1 MNIGANDVNTNNK
14 DEIITIT
21 FQILVFLIFFPKIF
35 IVKIVTNCYNKCMY
49 QSRRLRFRSQY
60 DREKLIAKFLFF
72 LTGAIIISFIF
83 LFVLFAWYA
92 KDLPSPSKLSQ
103 QTGYSTVF
111 YDRDGKVLYDM
122 YKDKNRVPVAFEEIP
137 KTLKEATIAIE
148 DKNFY
153 KHGGFSQTGMIRA
166 VFNMFL
172 GRGLQS
178 GSTITQQLIKN
189 VLLTNRQTIT
199 RKVQEIILSFEVE
212 RRYKKDE
219 ILLMYLNEAP
229 YGGSYWG
236 VGTAAKAYFG
246 KSVKD
251 LSLTESAILA
261 GLPQSPSLYSP
272 FIGKNEAWKARTK
285 SVLRRMREDGY
296 ITKDLENSALKKVE
310 VTKFNAPK
318 ILIEA
323 PHFVFYVKD
332 QIEQEYGSKII
343 DQGVKIKTTLS
354 LDVQQTVEKIVSE
367 EIAKLKDFNATN
379 GAVVVLDSKT
389 GEILAMVGSYDFND
403 EKFGKFNVA
412 ELGLRQPGSA
422 LKPFTYGLA
431 FEKGYTPASI
441 FMDVKTTFPDQGG
454 EEYNPVNYDGKFRGP
469 VQLRFA
475 LGNSINIPA
484 VKILAV
490 LGVRDFLTKLNNLG
504 MTTFAPTSENLK
516 RFGLSL
522 TLGGGETTLLNLTSA
537 YSSLASGGLK
547 RDLSSIT
554 DISDFK
560 NKNIFKKVRIQ
571 EKRVFSPEVSFLLS
585 HILSDNN
592 ARLDEFGPNSYLN
605 VPGKTAAVKTGTTDD
620 KRDNWAVGYT
630 KAITVGVWVGNN
642 DNSPMNP
649 KIASGATGA
658 SPIWYGIMR
667 ELLKKYDDGIM
678 DKPDKVKALTIDAF
692 LGGLPKDGSPTRSEY
707 FIEGNEPKDISP
719 WYKKLKISKS
729 NGKLAN
735 EVEIKSGNYEE
746 KDFIVITESDPVSTD
761 GKNRWQE
768 AINFWAGQQ
777 GDNKYKPPTET
788 SDASSDSVIVSIKSP
803 SNESTV
809 PSGNLNIKAKI
820 ISLEKL
826 KNVKVKLNG
835 SIIGDWNE
843 DKKEIDE
850 NVTVSEG
857 VYELQ
862 IIAINEKD
870 KQGDSTIKFGVD
882 KPWNYTTPTLA
893 PSIIPSIT
901 PTP

>member
-1 MNIGANDVNTNNK
+1 
-14 DEIITIT
+14 
-21 FQILVFLIFFPKIF
+21 
-35 IVKIVTNCYNKCMY
+35 MY
-49 QSRRLRFRSQY
+49 LSRRLRFHSQY
-60 DREKLIAKFLFF
+60 DKEKLIAKLLFF
-72 LTGAIIISFIF
+72 LTGAVILGFIF
-83 LFVLFAWYA
+83 IFILFAWYA

-122 YKDKNRVPVAFEEIP
+122 YKDKNRVPVVFEEIP

-153 KHGGFSQTGMIRA
+153 KHNGFSQMGMVRA

-172 GRGLQS
+172 GKGLQS

-189 VLLTNRQTIT
+189 VLLTNRQTVT
-199 RKVQEIILSFEVE
+199 RKVQEIILAFEVE
-212 RRYKKDE
+212 RRYEKDE

-251 LSLTESAILA
+251 LSLTESAIIA

-296 ITKDLENSALKKVE
+296 ITRDQESTSIKKVE
-310 VTKFNAPK
+310 ATKFVAPK

-332 QIEQEYGSKII
+332 QIEEEYGSKII

-354 LDVQQTVEKIVSE
+354 LEVQQTAEKIVKE

-379 GAVVVLDSKT
+379 AAVVVLDSKT
-389 GEILAMVGSYDFND
+389 GEVLAMVGSYDFND

-412 ELGLRQPGSA
+412 ELGLRQPGST

-431 FEKGYTPASI
+431 FEKGYTPSSI
-441 FMDVKTTFPDQGG
+441 FMDVKTTFPDQGTAD
-454 EEYNPVNYDGKFRGP
+454 YVPVNYDGKFRGP

-475 LGNSINIPA
+475 LGNSINVPA

-490 LGVRDFLTKLNNLG
+490 LGVRDFLTKLNDLG

-537 YSSLASGGLK
+537 YATLATGGVKHEISSFN
-547 RDLSSIT
+547 

-560 NKNIFKKVRIQ
+560 GKNIFKKVRTQ
-571 EKRVFSPEVSFLLS
+571 EKKVFTPEISFLLS

-592 ARLDEFGPNSYLN
+592 ARIEEFGPNSYLN
-605 VPGKTAAVKTGTTDD
+605 IPGKTVAVKTGTTDD

-630 KAITVGVWVGNN
+630 KSITVGVWVGNN

-649 KIASGATGA
+649 KISSGATGA
-658 SPIWYGIMR
+658 SPIWYRIMR

-678 DKPDKVKALTIDAF
+678 DKPAKVKALNIDSF
-692 LGGLPKDGSPTRSEY
+692 LGGLPKDGNSTRSEY
-707 FIEGNEPKDISP
+707 FVEGTEPKDISP

-735 EVEIKSGNYEE
+735 EVEVKSGNYEE

-768 AINFWAGQQ
+768 AINAWAGQQ
-777 GDNKYKPPTET
+777 ADSKFKPPTEI
-788 SDASSDSVIVSIKSP
+788 SNESSDSVIVSIKSP
-803 SNESTV
+803 SNQTTIS
-809 PSGNLNIKAKI
+809 SGNVNIKTKI
-820 ISLEKL
+820 TSVEKL
-826 KNVKVKLNG
+826 KSVKIKLNG
-835 SIIGDWNE
+835 EEIRSWNE

-850 NVTVSEG
+850 TISITEDG

-862 IIAINEKD
+862 VTAVNEKD
-870 KQGDSTIKFGVD
+870 KSGESTIKFGVN
-882 KPWNYTTPTLA
+882 KPWDSPTLTPTTTP
-893 PSIIPSIT
+893 P
-901 PTP
+901 

>member
-1 MNIGANDVNTNNK
+1 
-14 DEIITIT
+14 
-21 FQILVFLIFFPKIF
+21 
-35 IVKIVTNCYNKCMY
+35 MY
-49 QSRRLRFRSQY
+49 LSRRLRFRSQY
-60 DREKLIAKFLFF
+60 DKEKLIAKLLFF
-72 LTGAIIISFIF
+72 LTGAVILGFIF
-83 LFVLFAWYA
+83 IFILFAWYA

-122 YKDKNRVPVAFEEIP
+122 YKDKNRVPVVFEEIP

-189 VLLTNRQTIT
+189 VLLTNRQTVT
-199 RKVQEIILSFEVE
+199 RKVQEIILAFEVE

-296 ITKDLENSALKKVE
+296 ITRDQENSSIKKVE
-310 VTKFNAPK
+310 STRFVAPK

-343 DQGVKIKTTLS
+343 DQGVKIKTTLA
-354 LDVQQTVEKIVSE
+354 LDVQQTAEKIVKE

-379 GAVVVLDSKT
+379 AAVVVLDSKT
-389 GEILAMVGSYDFND
+389 GEVLAMVGSYDYND

-412 ELGLRQPGSA
+412 ELGLRQPGST

-431 FEKGYTPASI
+431 FEKGYTPSSI
-441 FMDVKTTFPDQGG
+441 FMDVKTTFPDQGNAD
-454 EEYNPVNYDGKFRGP
+454 YIPVNYDGKFRGP

-475 LGNSINIPA
+475 LGNSINVPA

-490 LGVRDFLTKLNNLG
+490 LGVRDFLTKLNDLG

-537 YSSLASGGLK
+537 YSTLATGGIK
-547 RDLSSIT
+547 HDVSSFYDIT
-554 DISDFK
+554 DFK
-560 NKNIFKKVRIQ
+560 GKNIYKKVRTL
-571 EKRVFSPEVSFLLS
+571 EKKVFSTEVSFLLS

-605 VPGKTAAVKTGTTDD
+605 IPGKTVAVKTGTTDD

-630 KAITVGVWVGNN
+630 KSITVGVWVGNN

-658 SPIWYGIMR
+658 SPIWYRIMR
-667 ELLKKYDDGIM
+667 ELLKKYEDGIS
-678 DKPDKVKALTIDAF
+678 DKPAKVKAINIDSF
-692 LGGLPKDGSPTRSEY
+692 LGGLPKDGYSTRSEY
-707 FIEGNEPKDISP
+707 FVEGTEPKDVSS

-735 EVEIKSGNYEE
+735 DVEVKSGNYEE

-768 AINFWAGQQ
+768 AINAWAGQQ
-777 GDNKYKPPTET
+777 TDSKFKPPTEI

-803 SNESTV
+803 SNQATIS
-809 PSGNLNIKAKI
+809 SGNVNIKAKI
-820 ISLEKL
+820 ISIDKL
-826 KNVKVKLNG
+826 KNVKIKLNG
-835 SIIGDWNE
+835 AEIRSWNE

-850 NVTVSEG
+850 AISITEDG

-862 IIAINEKD
+862 VIAVNEKD
-870 KQGDSTIKFGVD
+870 KSGESTIKFGIN
-882 KPWNYTTPTLA
+882 KPWDSPTST
-893 PSIIPSIT
+893 SI

>member
-1 MNIGANDVNTNNK
+1 
-14 DEIITIT
+14 
-21 FQILVFLIFFPKIF
+21 
-35 IVKIVTNCYNKCMY
+35 MY
-49 QSRRLRFRSQY
+49 ISHRQRYRSKY
-60 DREKLIAKFLFF
+60 DKEKLIAKLLFF
-72 LTGAIIISFIF
+72 LTGAVILGFIF
-83 LFVLFAWYA
+83 IFILFAWYA

-122 YKDKNRVPVAFEEIP
+122 YKDKNRVPVTLEEIP

-153 KHGGFSQTGMIRA
+153 KHGGFSQVGMIRA

-172 GRGLQS
+172 GQGLQS

-261 GLPQSPSLYSP
+261 GLPQSPSTYSP
-272 FIGKNEAWKARTK
+272 FIGKNDAWKNRTK

-296 ITKDLENSALKKVE
+296 ITRDQETSSLKRVE
-310 VTKFNAPK
+310 QTKFNAPK

-332 QIEQEYGSKII
+332 QIENEYGSKII
-343 DQGVKIKTTLS
+343 DQGVKIKTTLA
-354 LDVQQTVEKIVSE
+354 LEVQQAVEKIVKE

-379 GAVVVLDSKT
+379 AAVVVLDSKT
-389 GEILAMVGSYDFND
+389 GEVLAMVGSYNYND

-412 ELGLRQPGSA
+412 ELGMRQPGST
-422 LKPFTYGLA
+422 LKPFNYGLA
-431 FEKGYTPASI
+431 FEKGYTPSTI
-441 FMDVKTTFPDQGG
+441 FMDVKTTFPDQGT
-454 EEYNPVNYDGKFRGP
+454 EDYSPVNYDGKFRGP

-484 VKILAV
+484 VKSLAV
-490 LGVRDFLTKLNNLG
+490 LGVRDFLTKLNDLG
-504 MTTFAPTSENLK
+504 MPTFAPNSENLK

-537 YSSLASGGLK
+537 YSVLASGGLR
-547 RDLSSIT
+547 RDVSSIA

-560 NKNIFKKVRIQ
+560 GKNIFKKVRTQ
-571 EKRVFSPEVSFLLS
+571 EKRVFSSEVSFILS

-592 ARLDEFGPNSYLN
+592 ARIDEFGPNSYLN
-605 VPGKTAAVKTGTTDD
+605 VPGKTVSVKTGTTDD
-620 KRDNWAVGYT
+620 KRDNWTVGYT
-630 KAITVGVWVGNN
+630 KSITVGVWVGNN

-649 KIASGATGA
+649 KISSGATGA
-658 SPIWYGIMR
+658 SPIWYRIMR
-667 ELLKKYDDGIM
+667 ELLSKKYEDGIM
-678 DKPDKVKALTIDAF
+678 DKPDKVKAITIDAF
-692 LGGLPKDGSPTRSEY
+692 LGGLPKDGYPTRSEY
-707 FIEGNEPKDISP
+707 FIEGTEPKDISP

-735 EVEIKSGNYEE
+735 EIEVKSGNYEE
-746 KDFIVITESDPVSTD
+746 KDFIVISESDPISTD

-768 AINFWAGQQ
+768 AINAWAGQQ

-788 SDASSDSVIVSIKSP
+788 SDASSDSVIVSVKNP
-803 SNESTV
+803 GDHSTV
-809 PSGNLNIKAKI
+809 SSGNLNIKAKI
-820 ISLEKL
+820 ASLDKI
-826 KNVKVKLNG
+826 KNVKIKLNG
-835 SIIGDWNE
+835 ETRFEWNE
-843 DKKEIDE
+843 DKREIDE
-850 NVTVSEG
+850 TISIEKDG

-862 IIAINEKD
+862 VIATNEKD
-870 KQGDSTIKFGVD
+870 KTGAATLKFGVN
-882 KPWNYTTPTLA
+882 KPWDYVEPTE
-893 PSIIPSIT
+893 T
-901 PTP
+901 PTPTPTEL

>member
-1 MNIGANDVNTNNK
+1 
-14 DEIITIT
+14 
-21 FQILVFLIFFPKIF
+21 
-35 IVKIVTNCYNKCMY
+35 MY
-49 QSRRLRFRSQY
+49 LSRRPHFRTQY
-60 DREKLIAKFLFF
+60 EKQKLVAKLLLI
-72 LTGAIIISFIF
+72 LTGLVIFGFIF
-83 LFVLFAWYA
+83 SFAVFAWYA

-111 YDRDGKVLYDM
+111 LDREGKVLYDM
-122 YKDKNRVPVAFEEIP
+122 YKDKNRVPVTFEEIP
-137 KTLKEATIAIE
+137 NTLKQASIAIE

-172 GRGLQS
+172 GKGLQS

-199 RKVQEIILSFEVE
+199 RKVQEIILAFEVE

-229 YGGSYWG
+229 YGGTYWG
-236 VGTAAKAYFG
+236 VGTAAKAYFD
-246 KSVKD
+246 KPVKN
-251 LSLTESAILA
+251 LNLVESAILA

-272 FIGKNEAWKARTK
+272 FIGQKDAWKSRTK
-285 SVLRRMREDGY
+285 SVLRRMREDDY
-296 ITKDLENSALKKVE
+296 ITRDEENAGLKKIE
-310 VTKFNAPK
+310 KIKFTSPK

-332 QIEQEYGSKII
+332 QIEEGYGSKII
-343 DQGVKIKTTLS
+343 DQGVKIKTSLS
-354 LDVQQTVEKIVSE
+354 LEVQKTVEKIVKE

-379 GAVVVLDSKT
+379 AAVVVLDSKT

-412 ELGLRQPGSA
+412 EQGQRQPGST

-431 FEKGYTPASI
+431 FEKGYTPSSI
-441 FMDVKTTFPDQGG
+441 FMDVKTTFPDQG
-454 EEYNPVNYDGKFRGP
+454 EKEYIPENYDGKFRGP

-475 LGNSINIPA
+475 LGNSINLPA
-484 VKILAV
+484 VKSLAV
-490 LGVRDFLTKLNNLG
+490 LGLHDFLTKLNDLG
-504 MTTFAPTSENLK
+504 MESFAPNDENLK

-537 YSSLASGGLK
+537 YSVLATGGLK
-547 RDLSSIT
+547 REVNSINDIT
-554 DISDFK
+554 DFR

-571 EKRVFSPEVSFLLS
+571 EKKVFSPEVSFLLS

-592 ARLDEFGPNSYLN
+592 ARIDEFGPNSYLN
-605 VPGKTAAVKTGTTDD
+605 VPGKTVAVKTGTTDD

-630 KAITVGVWVGNN
+630 KSITVGVWVGNN
-642 DNSPMNP
+642 DNSKMNP

-658 SPIWYGIMR
+658 SPIWYRIMR
-667 ELLKKYDDGIM
+667 ELLKKYDDGII
-678 DKPDKVKALTIDAF
+678 DKPDKVKAITVDAF
-692 LGGLPKDGSPTRSEY
+692 LGGLPKDGYPTRSEY
-707 FIEGNEPKDISP
+707 YIDGTEPKDISP

-735 EVEIKSGNYEE
+735 EVEAKSGNYDE

-768 AINFWAGQQ
+768 AINAWAAGQ
-777 GDNKYKPPTET
+777 GDSKFKPPTET
-788 SDASSDSVIVSIKSP
+788 SDASSDSVIVSIKNP
-803 SNESTV
+803 MGQTTIA
-809 PSGNLNIKAKI
+809 SGNVNIKAKI

-826 KNVKVKLNG
+826 KNVKIKLNG
-835 SIIGDWNE
+835 SEIKNWNE

-850 NVTVSEG
+850 TISITEDG

-862 IIAINEKD
+862 VIGTSEKD
-870 KQGDSTIKFGVD
+870 KQGESTIKFGVN
-882 KPWNYTTPTLA
+882 KPWDYVTPTL
-893 PSIIPSIT
+893 T
-901 PTP
+901 PTPTP

>member
-1 MNIGANDVNTNNK
+1 
-14 DEIITIT
+14 
-21 FQILVFLIFFPKIF
+21 
-35 IVKIVTNCYNKCMY
+35 MY
-49 QSRRLRFRSQY
+49 LSRRLKFRSQY
-60 DREKLIAKFLFF
+60 DKEKLIAKFLFF
-72 LTGAIIISFIF
+72 LTGAVILGFIF
-83 LFVLFAWYA
+83 LFILFAWYA

-111 YDRDGKVLYDM
+111 LDREGKVLYDM
-122 YKDKNRVPVAFEEIP
+122 YKDKNRVPVTFEEIP

-212 RRYKKDE
+212 RRYEKDE

-251 LSLTESAILA
+251 LNLVESAILA

-272 FIGKNEAWKARTK
+272 FIGKNEAWKSRTK
-285 SVLRRMREDGY
+285 SVLRRMREDRY
-296 ITKDLENSALKKVE
+296 ITKEQEKTALKKVE
-310 VTKFNAPK
+310 TTKFNAPK

-332 QIEQEYGSKII
+332 RIENEYGSKII

-354 LDVQQTVEKIVSE
+354 LEVQQITEKIVKE

-379 GAVVVLDSKT
+379 AAVVVLDSKT
-389 GEILAMVGSYDFND
+389 GEILAMIGSYDFND

-412 ELGLRQPGSA
+412 ELGQRQPGSA

-431 FEKGYTPASI
+431 FEKGYTPSSI
-441 FMDVKTTFPDQGG
+441 FMDVKTTFPDQGN
-454 EEYNPVNYDGKFRGP
+454 EDYIPVNYDGKFRGP

-475 LGNSINIPA
+475 LGNSINVPA

-490 LGVRDFLTKLNNLG
+490 LGLRDFLTKLNDLG
-504 MTTFAPTSENLK
+504 MPTFAPSSENLK

-537 YSSLASGGLK
+537 YSTLATGGI
-547 RDLSSIT
+547 RHEVSSIV
-554 DISDFK
+554 DVSDFK
-560 NKNIFKKVRIQ
+560 GKNIFKKVRTQ
-571 EKRVFSPEVSFLLS
+571 EKKVFSPEVSFLLS

-592 ARLDEFGPNSYLN
+592 ARIEEFGPNSYLN
-605 VPGKTAAVKTGTTDD
+605 IPGKTVAVKTGTTDD
-620 KRDNWAVGYT
+620 KRDNWAVGFT
-630 KAITVGVWVGNN
+630 KSITVGVWVGNN

-667 ELLKKYDDGIM
+667 ELLKKYDDGII
-678 DKPDKVKALTIDAF
+678 DKPDRVKALTIDSF
-692 LGGLPKDGSPTRSEY
+692 LGGLPRDGYPTRSEY
-707 FIEGNEPKDISP
+707 FIEGTEPKDISP
-719 WYKKLKISKS
+719 WYKKVKISKS

-746 KDFIVITESDPVSTD
+746 KDFIIISENDPVSTD

-768 AINFWAGQQ
+768 AINAWAGQQ
-777 GDNKYKPPTET
+777 GDNKFKPPTET
-788 SDASSDSVIVSIKSP
+788 SDASNDSVIVSIKSP
-803 SNESTV
+803 SNQSTV
-809 PSGNLNIKAKI
+809 SSGNLNIKAKI
-820 ISLEKL
+820 VSLDKL
-826 KNVKVKLNG
+826 KSVKIKLNG
-835 SIIGDWNE
+835 EEIRSWNE

-850 NVTVSEG
+850 TISLTEEK

-862 IIAINEKD
+862 IIATNEKD
-870 KQGDSTIKFGVD
+870 KQGESTIKFGFN
-882 KPWNYTTPTLA
+882 KPWDYVTPTL
-893 PSIIPSIT
+893 T
-901 PTP
+901 PTPTP

>member
-1 MNIGANDVNTNNK
+1 
-14 DEIITIT
+14 
-21 FQILVFLIFFPKIF
+21 
-35 IVKIVTNCYNKCMY
+35 MY
-49 QSRRLRFRSQY
+49 ISRRLRFRSQY
-60 DREKLIAKFLFF
+60 DKEKLIAKLLFF
-72 LTGAIIISFIF
+72 LTGAVIFGFIIIFI
-83 LFVLFAWYA
+83 LFAWYA

-111 YDRDGKVLYDM
+111 YDREGKVLYDM
-122 YKDKNRVPVAFEEIP
+122 YKDKNRVPVTFEEIP

-166 VFNMFL
+166 FLNMFL
-172 GRGLQS
+172 GRGLQG

-189 VLLTNRQTIT
+189 VLLTTRQTVT
-199 RKVQEIILSFEVE
+199 RKVQEMILAFEVE

-219 ILLMYLNEAP
+219 ILLMYLNESP
-229 YGGSYWG
+229 YGGTYWG

-246 KSVKD
+246 KSAKD
-251 LSLTESAILA
+251 LNLVESAILA

-272 FIGKNEAWKARTK
+272 FIGKNDAWKTRTK

-296 ITKDLENSALKKVE
+296 ITKDQENTALKKVE
-310 VTKFNAPK
+310 ITKFNAPK
-318 ILIEA
+318 ILIES

-332 QIEQEYGSKII
+332 QIEQQYGSKII
-343 DQGVKIKTTLS
+343 DKGVKIKTTLS
-354 LDVQQTVEKIVSE
+354 LEVQQTAEKIVKE

-379 GAVVVLDSKT
+379 AAVVVLDSKT

-412 ELGLRQPGSA
+412 ELGQRQPGSA

-431 FEKGYTPASI
+431 FEKGYNASTI
-441 FMDVKTTFPDQGG
+441 FMDVKTTFPDQGT
-454 EEYNPVNYDGKFRGP
+454 EDYSPVNYDGKFRGP

-484 VKILAV
+484 VKLLSV
-490 LGVRDFLTKLNNLG
+490 LGLRDFLTKLDDLG
-504 MTTFAPTSENLK
+504 MPTFTPNSDNLK

-537 YSSLASGGLK
+537 YSVLASGGLK
-547 RDLSSIT
+547 HDISSIA

-560 NKNIFKKVRIQ
+560 GKNIFKKVRTQ
-571 EKRVFSPEVSFLLS
+571 EKKVFSPEVSFLLS

-592 ARLDEFGPNSYLN
+592 ARIEEFGPNSYLN
-605 VPGKTAAVKTGTTDD
+605 IPGKTVAVKTGTTDD

-630 KAITVGVWVGNN
+630 KSITVGVWVGNN
-642 DNSPMNP
+642 DNSKMNP

-658 SPIWYGIMR
+658 SPIWYRIMR
-667 ELLKKYDDGIM
+667 ELLKKYDDGIIE
-678 DKPDKVKALTIDAF
+678 KPEKVKALIIDSY
-692 LGGLPKDGSPTRSEY
+692 LGGLPKDGYPTRSEY
-707 FIEGNEPKDISP
+707 FIEGSEPKDISP
-719 WYKKLKISKS
+719 YYKKLKISKA

-735 EVEIKSGNYEE
+735 EVEVKSGNYEE
-746 KDFIVITESDPVSTD
+746 KDFIVISESDPISLD

-768 AINFWAGQQ
+768 AINAWAGQQ
-777 GDNKYKPPTET
+777 GDNKFKPPTET

-803 SNESTV
+803 SGQTTV
-809 PSGNLNIKAKI
+809 SSGYLNIKAKI
-820 ISLEKL
+820 ISLDKL

-835 SIIGDWNE
+835 EIKFDWSEDKRDIDETISIIAD
-843 DKKEIDE
+843 
-850 NVTVSEG
+850 G

-862 IIAINEKD
+862 IIGTNEKD
-870 KQGDSTIKFGVD
+870 KQGESTIKFGVN
-882 KPWNYTTPTLA
+882 KPWDYV
-893 PSIIPSIT
+893 T

>member
-1 MNIGANDVNTNNK
+1 
-14 DEIITIT
+14 
-21 FQILVFLIFFPKIF
+21 
-35 IVKIVTNCYNKCMY
+35 MY
-49 QSRRLRFRSQY
+49 LSRRLKFRSQY
-60 DREKLIAKFLFF
+60 DKEKLIAKFLFF
-72 LTGAIIISFIF
+72 LTGAVILGFIF
-83 LFVLFAWYA
+83 LFILFAWYA

-111 YDRDGKVLYDM
+111 LDREGKVLYDM
-122 YKDKNRVPVAFEEIP
+122 YKDKNRVPVTFEEIP

-212 RRYKKDE
+212 RRYEKDE

-251 LSLTESAILA
+251 LNLVESAILA

-272 FIGKNEAWKARTK
+272 FIGKNEAWKSRTK
-285 SVLRRMREDGY
+285 SVLRRMREDRY
-296 ITKDLENSALKKVE
+296 ITKEQEKTALKKVE
-310 VTKFNAPK
+310 TTKFNAPK

-332 QIEQEYGSKII
+332 RIENEYGSKII

-354 LDVQQTVEKIVSE
+354 LEVQQITEKIVKE

-379 GAVVVLDSKT
+379 AAVVVLDSKT
-389 GEILAMVGSYDFND
+389 GEILAMIGSYDFND

-412 ELGLRQPGSA
+412 ELGQRQPGSA

-431 FEKGYTPASI
+431 FEKGYTPSSI
-441 FMDVKTTFPDQGG
+441 FMDVKTTFPDQGN
-454 EEYNPVNYDGKFRGP
+454 EDYIPVNYDGKFRGP

-475 LGNSINIPA
+475 LGNSINVPA

-490 LGVRDFLTKLNNLG
+490 LGLRDFLTKLNDLG
-504 MTTFAPTSENLK
+504 MPTFAPSSENLK

-537 YSSLASGGLK
+537 YSTLATGGI
-547 RDLSSIT
+547 RHEVSSIV
-554 DISDFK
+554 DVSDFK
-560 NKNIFKKVRIQ
+560 GKNIFKKVRTQ
-571 EKRVFSPEVSFLLS
+571 EKKVFSPEVSFLLS

-592 ARLDEFGPNSYLN
+592 ARIEEFGPNSYLN
-605 VPGKTAAVKTGTTDD
+605 IPGKTVAVKTGTTDD
-620 KRDNWAVGYT
+620 KRDNWAVGFT
-630 KAITVGVWVGNN
+630 KSITVGVWVGNN

-667 ELLKKYDDGIM
+667 ELLKKYDDGII
-678 DKPDKVKALTIDAF
+678 DKPDRVKALTIDSF
-692 LGGLPKDGSPTRSEY
+692 LGGLPRDGYPTRSEY
-707 FIEGNEPKDISP
+707 FIEGTEPKDISP
-719 WYKKLKISKS
+719 WYKKVKISKS

-746 KDFIVITESDPVSTD
+746 KDFIIISENDPVSTD

-768 AINFWAGQQ
+768 AINAWAGQQ
-777 GDNKYKPPTET
+777 GDDKFKPPTET
-788 SDASSDSVIVSIKSP
+788 SDASNDSVIVSIKSP
-803 SNESTV
+803 SNQSTV
-809 PSGNLNIKAKI
+809 SSGNLNIKAKI
-820 ISLEKL
+820 VSLDKL
-826 KNVKVKLNG
+826 KSVKIKLNG
-835 SIIGDWNE
+835 EEIRSWNE
-843 DKKEIDE
+843 DKKEMDE
-850 NVTVSEG
+850 TISLIEEK

-862 IIAINEKD
+862 IIATNEKD
-870 KQGDSTIKFGVD
+870 KQGESTIKFGFN
-882 KPWNYTTPTLA
+882 KPWDYVTPTL
-893 PSIIPSIT
+893 T
-901 PTP
+901 PTPTP

>member
-1 MNIGANDVNTNNK
+1 
-14 DEIITIT
+14 
-21 FQILVFLIFFPKIF
+21 
-35 IVKIVTNCYNKCMY
+35 MY
-49 QSRRLRFRSQY
+49 LSRRLRFRSQY
-60 DREKLIAKFLFF
+60 DKEKLIAKLLFF
-72 LTGAIIISFIF
+72 LTGGIILGFIF
-83 LFVLFAWYA
+83 VFLLFAWYA

-122 YKDKNRVPVAFEEIP
+122 YKDKNRVPVVFEEIP

-189 VLLTNRQTIT
+189 VLLTNRQTVT

-296 ITKDLENSALKKVE
+296 ITRDQESSSLKKVE
-310 VTKFNAPK
+310 STRFVAPK

-343 DQGVKIKTTLS
+343 DQGVKIKTTLA
-354 LDVQQTVEKIVSE
+354 LDVQQTAEKIVKE

-379 GAVVVLDSKT
+379 AAVVVLDSKT
-389 GEILAMVGSYDFND
+389 GEVLAMVGSYDYSD

-412 ELGLRQPGSA
+412 ELGLRQPGST

-431 FEKGYTPASI
+431 FEKGYTPSSI
-441 FMDVKTTFPDQGG
+441 FMDVKTTFPDQGT
-454 EEYNPVNYDGKFRGP
+454 EDYVPVNYDGKFRGP

-475 LGNSINIPA
+475 LGNSINVPA

-490 LGVRDFLTKLNNLG
+490 LGVRDFLTKLNDLG

-537 YSSLASGGLK
+537 YSTIATGGLK
-547 RDLSSIT
+547 HDINSFY

-560 NKNIFKKVRIQ
+560 GKNIYKKVRTQ
-571 EKRVFSPEVSFLLS
+571 EKKVFSPEVSFLLS

-592 ARLDEFGPNSYLN
+592 ARIDEFGPNSYLN
-605 VPGKTAAVKTGTTDD
+605 IPGKTVAVKTGTTDD

-630 KAITVGVWVGNN
+630 KSITVGVWVGNN

-658 SPIWYGIMR
+658 SPIWYRIMR
-667 ELLKKYDDGIM
+667 ELLKKYDDGII
-678 DKPDKVKALTIDAF
+678 DKPAKVKAVIIDSF
-692 LGGLPKDGSPTRSEY
+692 LGGLPKDGYSTRSEY
-707 FIEGNEPKDISP
+707 FVEGTEPKDISP

-746 KDFIVITESDPVSTD
+746 KDFIVISESDPISVDSR
-761 GKNRWQE
+761 NRWQE
-768 AINFWAGQQ
+768 GINDWTGQQ
-777 GDNKYKPPTET
+777 ADSKFKPPTET
-788 SDASSDSVIVSIKSP
+788 SNESSDSVIVSIKSP
-803 SNESTV
+803 SNQTTIS
-809 PSGNLNIKAKI
+809 SGNINIKAKI
-820 ISLEKL
+820 TSIDKL
-826 KNVKVKLNG
+826 KSVKIKLNG
-835 SIIGDWNE
+835 EEIRSWNE

-850 NVTVSEG
+850 TILITEDG

-862 IIAINEKD
+862 VTATNEKD
-870 KQGDSTIKFGVD
+870 KSGESTIKFGVN
-882 KPWNYTTPTLA
+882 KPWDYV
-893 PSIIPSIT
+893 T

>member
-1 MNIGANDVNTNNK
+1 M
-14 DEIITIT
+14 
-21 FQILVFLIFFPKIF
+21 FL
-35 IVKIVTNCYNKCMY
+35 
-49 QSRRLRFRSQY
+49 
-60 DREKLIAKFLFF
+60 
-72 LTGAIIISFIF
+72 
-83 LFVLFAWYA
+83 LFAWYA

-122 YKDKNRVPVAFEEIP
+122 YKDKNRVPVVFDDIP
-137 KTLKEATIAIE
+137 KTLRQATIAIE

-153 KHGGFSQTGMIRA
+153 SHSGFSQTGIIRA
-166 VFNMFL
+166 VINMFL

-189 VLLTNRQTIT
+189 VLLTNKQTIT
-199 RKVQEIILSFEVE
+199 RKIQEIILAFEVE

-251 LSLTESAILA
+251 LNLVESAIIA
-261 GLPQSPSLYSP
+261 GLPQSPSTYSP
-272 FIGKNEAWKARTK
+272 FIGKTDAWKNRTK
-285 SVLRRMREDGY
+285 SVLRRMREDKY
-296 ITKDLENSALKKVE
+296 ITVDQEKLALKQVE
-310 VTKFNAPK
+310 LIKFNAPK

-332 QIEQEYGSKII
+332 QIENEYGSKII

-354 LDVQQTVEKIVSE
+354 LDVQQTVEKIVKE
-367 EIAKLKDFNATN
+367 EIEKLKDYNATN

-412 ELGLRQPGSA
+412 ELGHRQPGST
-422 LKPFTYGLA
+422 LKPFNYGLA

-441 FMDVKTTFPDQGG
+441 FMDVKTTFPNQGG
-454 EEYNPVNYDGKFRGP
+454 DDYSPVNYDGKFRGP

-475 LGNSINIPA
+475 LGNSINVPA
-484 VKILAV
+484 VKSLSILG
-490 LGVRDFLTKLNNLG
+490 LRDFLTKLDELG
-504 MTTFAPTSENLK
+504 MHSFAPNSENLK

-522 TLGGGETTLLNLTSA
+522 TLGGGETTLLDLTSA
-537 YSSLASGGLK
+537 YSVLASGGLK
-547 RDLSSIT
+547 RDVSSIS
-554 DISDFK
+554 DITNFSG
-560 NKNIFKKVRIQ
+560 KNIFKKVRTQ

-592 ARLDEFGPNSYLN
+592 ARIEEFGPNSYLN
-605 VPGKTAAVKTGTTDD
+605 IPGKTVAVKTGTTDD
-620 KRDNWAVGYT
+620 KRDNWTVGYT
-630 KAITVGVWVGNN
+630 KSLTVGVWVGNN

-658 SPIWYGIMR
+658 SPIWYRIMR

-678 DKPDKVKALTIDAF
+678 DKPDKVKALTIDAY
-692 LGGLPKDGSPTRSEY
+692 LGGLPKDGYPTRSEY
-707 FIEGNEPKDISP
+707 FIEGSEPKEISP
-719 WYKKLKISKS
+719 WYKKLKISKA
-729 NGKLAN
+729 NGKIAN
-735 EVEIKSGNYEE
+735 EVEVKSGNYEE
-746 KDFIVITESDPVSTD
+746 KEFIVISESDPVSTD

-768 AINFWAGQQ
+768 AIDAWAGQQ
-777 GDNKYKPPTET
+777 SDDKYKPPTEI
-788 SDASSDSVIVSIKSP
+788 SDASSDSVIISIKNP
-803 SNESTV
+803 SNQSNISV
-809 PSGNLNIKAKI
+809 GSLNIKAKI
-820 ISLEKL
+820 TSMEKI

-843 DKKEIDE
+843 DKRDIDV
-850 NVTVSEG
+850 NIDVSEQ

-862 IIAINEKD
+862 IIAVNEKD
-870 KQGDSTIKFGVD
+870 KTGESTIKFGVGN
-882 KPWNYTTPTLA
+882 KPWNYV
-893 PSIIPSIT
+893 T
-901 PTP
+901 PTPTSP

>member
-1 MNIGANDVNTNNK
+1 
-14 DEIITIT
+14 
-21 FQILVFLIFFPKIF
+21 
-35 IVKIVTNCYNKCMY
+35 MY
-49 QSRRLRFRSQY
+49 LSRRLKFRSQY
-60 DREKLIAKFLFF
+60 DKEKLIAKFLFF
-72 LTGAIIISFIF
+72 LTGAVILGFIF
-83 LFVLFAWYA
+83 LFILFAWYA

-111 YDRDGKVLYDM
+111 LDREGKVLYDM
-122 YKDKNRVPVAFEEIP
+122 YKDKNRVPVTFEEIP

-212 RRYKKDE
+212 RRYEKDE

-251 LSLTESAILA
+251 LNLVESAILA

-272 FIGKNEAWKARTK
+272 FIGKNEAWKSRTK
-285 SVLRRMREDGY
+285 SVLRRMREDRY
-296 ITKDLENSALKKVE
+296 ITKEQEKTALKKVE
-310 VTKFNAPK
+310 TTKFNAPK

-332 QIEQEYGSKII
+332 RIENEYGSKII

-354 LDVQQTVEKIVSE
+354 LEVQQITEKIVKE

-379 GAVVVLDSKT
+379 AAVVVLDSKT
-389 GEILAMVGSYDFND
+389 GEILAMIGSYDFND

-412 ELGLRQPGSA
+412 ELGQRQPGSA

-431 FEKGYTPASI
+431 FEKGYTPSSI
-441 FMDVKTTFPDQGG
+441 FMDVKTTFPDQGN
-454 EEYNPVNYDGKFRGP
+454 EDYIPVNYDGKFRGP

-475 LGNSINIPA
+475 LGNSINVPA

-490 LGVRDFLTKLNNLG
+490 LGLRDFLTKLNDLG
-504 MTTFAPTSENLK
+504 MPTFAPSSENLK

-537 YSSLASGGLK
+537 YSTLATGGI
-547 RDLSSIT
+547 RHEVSSIV
-554 DISDFK
+554 DVSDFK
-560 NKNIFKKVRIQ
+560 GKNIFKKVRTQ
-571 EKRVFSPEVSFLLS
+571 EKKVFSPEVSFLLS

-592 ARLDEFGPNSYLN
+592 ARIEEFGPNSYLN
-605 VPGKTAAVKTGTTDD
+605 IPGKTVAVKTGTTDD
-620 KRDNWAVGYT
+620 KRDNWAVGFT
-630 KAITVGVWVGNN
+630 KSITVGVWVGNN

-667 ELLKKYDDGIM
+667 ELLKKYDDGII
-678 DKPDKVKALTIDAF
+678 DKPDRVKALTIDSF
-692 LGGLPKDGSPTRSEY
+692 LGGLPRDGYPTRSEY
-707 FIEGNEPKDISP
+707 FIEGTEPKDISP
-719 WYKKLKISKS
+719 WYKKVKISKS

-746 KDFIVITESDPVSTD
+746 KDFIIISENDPVSTD

-768 AINFWAGQQ
+768 AINAWAGQQ
-777 GDNKYKPPTET
+777 GDDKFKPPTET
-788 SDASSDSVIVSIKSP
+788 SDASNDSVIVSIKSP
-803 SNESTV
+803 SNQSTV
-809 PSGNLNIKAKI
+809 SSGNLNIKAKI
-820 ISLEKL
+820 VSLDKL
-826 KNVKVKLNG
+826 KSVKIKLNG
-835 SIIGDWNE
+835 EEIRSWNE
-843 DKKEIDE
+843 DKKEMDE
-850 NVTVSEG
+850 TISLIEEK

-862 IIAINEKD
+862 IIATNEKD
-870 KQGDSTIKFGVD
+870 KQGESTVKFGFN
-882 KPWNYTTPTLA
+882 KPWDYVTPTL
-893 PSIIPSIT
+893 T
-901 PTP
+901 PTPTP